1 MKIVEFI
8 KKEKGGVI
16 PVIDSLM
23 DKRMM
28 QKFDRVAKEKAKVYQ
43 KEQEAVECFLQN
55 NSKETIMEVLKVVS
69 DKGHPCEQK
78 SAQEIKNKYLENNLE
93 FDDIMTLDKLYKS
106 NYKEFKNK
114 EDTKR

>member
-8 KKEKGGVI
+8 KKEKGGAI

-43 KEQEAVECFLQN
+43 KEQEAVE
-55 NSKETIMEVLKVVS
+55 
-69 DKGHPCEQK
+69 
-78 SAQEIKNKYLENNLE
+78 
-93 FDDIMTLDKLYKS
+93 
-106 NYKEFKNK
+106 
-114 EDTKR
+114 